1 MDTSSKENIR
11 LFSKNSMQPVG
22 RLSFKTEYPSS
33 EEKQPCCGQL
43 KVFLGA
49 LSFVYFAKALAE
61 GYLKSTITQ
70 IERRFD
76 IPSSLVG
83 IIDGSFEIGN
93 LLVIAFVSYFGAKL
107 HRPKIIGAG
116 CLIMGVGTLLIA
128 MPQFFMEQYKYERY
142 SVSNSTLSISP
153 CLLDS
158 NNSLPIP
165 VVEKSQSKINNE
177 CQIDASSSM
186 WVYVFLGNLLR
197 GFGET
202 PIQPLGIAYLD
213 DFASQDNAAF
223 YIDDIT
229 ITPKDPQ
236 WVGAWWLGYLIA
248 GSITLLAAVPF
259 WCLPRT
265 LPRPRSREDSSSSS
279 EKSKF
284 IMDDH
289 TDYQTPPG
297 EKAKIM
303 EMARDFLPS
312 LKSLFGNPV
321 YFLYLCASTVQ
332 FNSLFGMV
340 TYKPKYIE
348 QQYGQSA
355 SKANFVIGLIN
366 IPAVAL
372 GIFSG
377 GIVMK
382 KFRISI
388 RGAAKL
394 YLGSSVL
401 GYLLFLSLF
410 ALGCENSDV
419 AGLTISYQGCI
430 KPQLKSFAL
439 GIYTL
444 AVRVLAGI
452 PSPIYFGVLID
463 TSCLKWG
470 FKRCGSKGSCRLYDS
485 NAFRYMFLAA
495 LSLSFISKSL
505 GAIIM
510 KSSITQI
517 ERRFDISSSTVGLI
531 DGSFEIGW
539 EKDSGSYMWIYVLM
553 GNMLRGIGETPIGPL
568 GISYIDDFAE
578 EGHSSLYLGNLLAVT
593 MIGPIIGFL
602 LVSQFSK
609 MYVDIGYVDLST
621 VRITPQDSRWVGA
634 WWLGFLAAG
643 LISIISSIPFF
654 FLPKTLD
661 KPNKEKKASAS
672 SISLPTQNE
681 EKSQMASL
689 TKTGQN
695 VTDTVTGF
703 FQSLKSILTNPLYVL
718 TLFLTLLQASSH
730 IGSVTYI
737 FKYVEQQ
744 YGKSASETSI
754 LLGFITIPSLA
765 AGMFT
770 GGFIV
775 KKFKFTLVGIAK
787 FALCAHLMSFLFHL
801 LNFALICENKSVAGL
816 TLTYDGN
823 VEPELKSLA
832 MGFHSLTIRTLGGI
846 PAPIYFGALIDRA
859 CMKWSINNHG
869 KQGACRIYNSSLYG
883 HTFFGLTTGLKFPA
897 LILFVVLISAMKK
910 KYQGK
915 DIKASENETKA
926 MNEAN
931 SGPLINDVKVDH
943 ETHI

>member
-1 MDTSSKENIR
+1 MDTSSKENIQ

-22 RLSFKTEYPSS
+22 RLSFKTEYPSPK
-33 EEKQPCCGQL
+33 EKPPCCGQL

-128 MPQFFMEQYKYERY
+128 MPQFFMEHYKYERY
-142 SVSNSTLSISP
+142 SPVSNSTLSISP

-223 YIDDIT
+223 YIGCVQTVAIIGPIFGFLLGSLCAKLYVDIGFVNLDHIT

-303 EMARDFLPS
+303 EMAR
-312 LKSLFGNPV
+312 
-321 YFLYLCASTVQ
+321 
-332 FNSLFGMV
+332 
-340 TYKPKYIE
+340 
-348 QQYGQSA
+348 
-355 SKANFVIGLIN
+355 GLIN

-419 AGLTISYQGCI
+419 AGLTISYQGTKPVSYHERALFSDCNSRCKCSETKWEPICGENGITYASACLAGCQTTTGSGKTTIFNNCTCVGLAASKSGNSTGMVGRCQKDNGCAKMFLYFLVIAVITSYTLSVGGIPGYILLLRCI

-485 NAFRYMFLAA
+485 NAFRHIY
-495 LSLSFISKSL
+495 L
-505 GAIIM
+505 GLTM
-510 KSSITQI
+510 
-517 ERRFDISSSTVGLI
+517 
-531 DGSFEIGW
+531 
-539 EKDSGSYMWIYVLM
+539 M
-553 GNMLRGIGETPIGPL
+553 L
-568 GISYIDDFAE
+568 GI
-578 EGHSSLYLGNLLAVT
+578 
-593 MIGPIIGFL
+593 M
-602 LVSQFSK
+602 
-609 MYVDIGYVDLST
+609 
-621 VRITPQDSRWVGA
+621 
-634 WWLGFLAAG
+634 
-643 LISIISSIPFF
+643 SI
-654 FLPKTLD
+654 
-661 KPNKEKKASAS
+661 
-672 SISLPTQNE
+672 
-681 EKSQMASL
+681 
-689 TKTGQN
+689 
-695 VTDTVTGF
+695 
-703 FQSLKSILTNPLYVL
+703 
-718 TLFLTLLQASSH
+718 FLTTAVLFTLKKNYVSKHRSFRTKRERTMVSTRIRKEHCTTSDHLLQPN
-730 IGSVTYI
+730 YWP
-737 FKYVEQQ
+737 
-744 YGKSASETSI
+744 GKETQ
-754 LLGFITIPSLA
+754 L
-765 AGMFT
+765 
-770 GGFIV
+770 
-775 KKFKFTLVGIAK
+775 
-787 FALCAHLMSFLFHL
+787 
-801 LNFALICENKSVAGL
+801 
-816 TLTYDGN
+816 
-823 VEPELKSLA
+823 
-832 MGFHSLTIRTLGGI
+832 
-846 PAPIYFGALIDRA
+846 
-859 CMKWSINNHG
+859 
-869 KQGACRIYNSSLYG
+869 
-883 HTFFGLTTGLKFPA
+883 
-897 LILFVVLISAMKK
+897 
-910 KYQGK
+910 
-915 DIKASENETKA
+915 
-926 MNEAN
+926 
-931 SGPLINDVKVDH
+931 
-943 ETHI
+943 

>member
-1 MDTSSKENIR
+1 MEIKTGCVLTFFFKYTLKINFDRSESRNFFKMDTSSKENIR
-11 LFSKNSMQPVG
+11 LFSKNSMQPIG

-33 EEKQPCCGQL
+33 EEKQPCCCQV
-43 KVFLGA
+43 KAFLGA

-142 SVSNSTLSISP
+142 SPVSNSTLSISP

-165 VVEKSQSKINNE
+165 VVEKSQSKINE
-177 CQIDASSSM
+177 CQVDASSSM

-223 YIDDIT
+223 YIGCVQTVAIIGPIFGFLLGSLCAKLYVDTGFVNLDHIT
-229 ITPKDPQ
+229 ITPRDPQ

-377 GIVMK
+377 GIIMK
-382 KFRISI
+382 KFRVSI

-410 ALGCENSDV
+410 VLGCENSDV
-419 AGLTISYQGCI
+419 AGLTISYQGTKPISYHERALFSDCNSRCKCSETKWEPICGENGITYASACLAGCQTSTRSGKTTIFNNCSCVGLAKSGNSSGMVGRCQKDNGCAKMFLYFLIIAVITSYTLSVGGIPGYILLLRCI

-485 NAFRYMFLAA
+485 NAFRY
-495 LSLSFISKSL
+495 IYL
-505 GAIIM
+505 GLTM
-510 KSSITQI
+510 
-517 ERRFDISSSTVGLI
+517 
-531 DGSFEIGW
+531 
-539 EKDSGSYMWIYVLM
+539 M
-553 GNMLRGIGETPIGPL
+553 L
-568 GISYIDDFAE
+568 GIMSIF
-578 EGHSSLYLGNLLAVT
+578 
-593 MIGPIIGFL
+593 
-602 LVSQFSK
+602 
-609 MYVDIGYVDLST
+609 LST
-621 VRITPQDSRWVGA
+621 AVLFTLKKNYVSKHRSFRTKRERTMVSARIR
-634 WWLGFLAAG
+634 
-643 LISIISSIPFF
+643 
-654 FLPKTLD
+654 
-661 KPNKEKKASAS
+661 KENC
-672 SISLPTQNE
+672 T
-681 EKSQMASL
+681 
-689 TKTGQN
+689 
-695 VTDTVTGF
+695 
-703 FQSLKSILTNPLYVL
+703 TNDH
-718 TLFLTLLQASSH
+718 LLQPN
-730 IGSVTYI
+730 YWP
-737 FKYVEQQ
+737 
-744 YGKSASETSI
+744 GKETQ
-754 LLGFITIPSLA
+754 L
-765 AGMFT
+765 
-770 GGFIV
+770 
-775 KKFKFTLVGIAK
+775 
-787 FALCAHLMSFLFHL
+787 
-801 LNFALICENKSVAGL
+801 
-816 TLTYDGN
+816 
-823 VEPELKSLA
+823 
-832 MGFHSLTIRTLGGI
+832 
-846 PAPIYFGALIDRA
+846 
-859 CMKWSINNHG
+859 
-869 KQGACRIYNSSLYG
+869 
-883 HTFFGLTTGLKFPA
+883 
-897 LILFVVLISAMKK
+897 
-910 KYQGK
+910 
-915 DIKASENETKA
+915 
-926 MNEAN
+926 
-931 SGPLINDVKVDH
+931 
-943 ETHI
+943 

>member
-1 MDTSSKENIR
+1 MDTSSKENIQ

-33 EEKQPCCGQL
+33 EEKQPCCCQL

-142 SVSNSTLSISP
+142 SPVSNSTLSISP

-165 VVEKSQSKINNE
+165 VVEKSQSKINNG
-177 CQIDASSSM
+177 CVQTVAIIGPIFGFLLGSLCAKL
-186 WVYVFLGNLLR
+186 YVDIGFVNL
-197 GFGET
+197 
-202 PIQPLGIAYLD
+202 D
-213 DFASQDNAAF
+213 H
-223 YIDDIT
+223 IT

-284 IMDDH
+284 IMDDL

-377 GIVMK
+377 GIIMK
-382 KFRISI
+382 KFRVNIH
-388 RGAAKL
+388 GAAKL

-419 AGLTISYQGCI
+419 AGLTISYQGTKPVSYHERALFSECNSRCKCSETKWEPICGENGITYASACLAGCQTSTRSGKTTIFNNCTCVGLAASKSGSSSGMVGRCQKDNGCAKMFLYFLIIAVITSYTLSVGGIPGYILLLRCI

-485 NAFRYMFLAA
+485 NAFRRIY
-495 LSLSFISKSL
+495 L
-505 GAIIM
+505 GLTM
-510 KSSITQI
+510 
-517 ERRFDISSSTVGLI
+517 
-531 DGSFEIGW
+531 
-539 EKDSGSYMWIYVLM
+539 M
-553 GNMLRGIGETPIGPL
+553 L
-568 GISYIDDFAE
+568 GIMSIF
-578 EGHSSLYLGNLLAVT
+578 
-593 MIGPIIGFL
+593 
-602 LVSQFSK
+602 
-609 MYVDIGYVDLST
+609 LST
-621 VRITPQDSRWVGA
+621 AVLFTLKKNYVSKHRSFRTKRERTMVSTRIR
-634 WWLGFLAAG
+634 
-643 LISIISSIPFF
+643 
-654 FLPKTLD
+654 
-661 KPNKEKKASAS
+661 KENC
-672 SISLPTQNE
+672 T
-681 EKSQMASL
+681 
-689 TKTGQN
+689 
-695 VTDTVTGF
+695 
-703 FQSLKSILTNPLYVL
+703 TNDH
-718 TLFLTLLQASSH
+718 LLQPN
-730 IGSVTYI
+730 YWP
-737 FKYVEQQ
+737 
-744 YGKSASETSI
+744 GKETQ
-754 LLGFITIPSLA
+754 L
-765 AGMFT
+765 
-770 GGFIV
+770 
-775 KKFKFTLVGIAK
+775 
-787 FALCAHLMSFLFHL
+787 
-801 LNFALICENKSVAGL
+801 
-816 TLTYDGN
+816 
-823 VEPELKSLA
+823 
-832 MGFHSLTIRTLGGI
+832 
-846 PAPIYFGALIDRA
+846 
-859 CMKWSINNHG
+859 
-869 KQGACRIYNSSLYG
+869 
-883 HTFFGLTTGLKFPA
+883 
-897 LILFVVLISAMKK
+897 
-910 KYQGK
+910 
-915 DIKASENETKA
+915 
-926 MNEAN
+926 
-931 SGPLINDVKVDH
+931 
-943 ETHI
+943 